1 MTTTMTQQPLTQ
13 SPLAATLGMAV
24 ASLMFQPAAWA
35 QSAPAPA
42 PAASEAVSD
51 RVKKDAAGP
60 LYWIRLNAQKADSA
74 AKPAPRITEVRVE
87 RPAARPA
94 PTPAAV
100 ASTQAPSNGGG
111 SSVASS
117 GPAPS
122 SAGSVASGSTPDG
135 GQGRELATLLPNASP
150 APAGAGV
157 AGGGGGG
164 GGGAGAAGAGLVVP
178 SGPSAAEAA
187 RAAAEPA
194 EDPDDQP
201 LTLVK
206 ADEPEFPANVMRKLR
221 KGTVQVRF
229 EVQADGT
236 VANASVLQ
244 TTHRS
249 LNDAALGAVTGWRF
263 QPVRSP
269 RSAVVDLGFDL
280 DS

>member
-1 MTTTMTQQPLTQ
+1 MTTTMTQQFAR
-13 SPLAATLGMAV
+13 SPLAAALSLAMA
-24 ASLMFQPAAWA
+24 ALTFQSTAQA

-42 PAASEAVSD
+42 APEVVSD

-60 LYWIRLNAQKADSA
+60 LYWIRLNAQKADA
-74 AKPAPRITEVRVE
+74 ATKPAPRITEVRVE

-94 PTPAAV
+94 AAPAAV

-117 GPAPS
+117 GPALSS
-122 SAGSVASGSTPDG
+122 SAGHVASGGAPDG
-135 GQGRELATLLPNASP
+135 GQGRELATLLPNASA
-150 APAGAGV
+150 APAGAGA
-157 AGGGGGG
+157 AGGGAA
-164 GGGAGAAGAGLVVP
+164 AGAAGAGLVAP

-187 RAAAEPA
+187 RAATEPA
-194 EDPDDQP
+194 DDPDDQP
-201 LTLVK
+201 LALVK
-206 ADEPEFPANVMRKLR
+206 AEEPEFPASVMRKLR

-236 VANASVLQ
+236 VANASIVQ

-249 LNDAALGAVTGWRF
+249 LNDAAIEAVTGWRF

-269 RSAVVDLGFDL
+269 RGAVVDLGFDL
-280 DS
+280 DG

>member
-1 MTTTMTQQPLTQ
+1 MTQQPFTR
-13 SPLAATLGMAV
+13 SPLATTLGMAL
-24 ASLMFQPAAWA
+24 ASLMFQPTAWA

-42 PAASEAVSD
+42 PAASEVVSD

-87 RPAARPA
+87 RPTARPA
-94 PTPAAV
+94 AAPAAV

-111 SSVASS
+111 SSVATSS
-117 GPAPS
+117 SPAPS
-122 SAGSVASGSTPDG
+122 SVGNVTTGGSTPDG
-135 GQGRELATLLPNASP
+135 GQGRELATLLPNASA
-150 APAGAGV
+150 APAGPGA

-164 GGGAGAAGAGLVVP
+164 AAAGAAGAGLVAP
-178 SGPSAAEAA
+178 SGSSAAEVA
-187 RAAAEPA
+187 RAAIEPA
-194 EDPDDQP
+194 DDPDDQP
-201 LTLVK
+201 LALMK
-206 ADEPEFPANVMRKLR
+206 AEEPEFPANVMRKLR

-236 VANASVLQ
+236 VANASIVQ
-244 TTHRS
+244 TSHRS
-249 LNDAALGAVTGWRF
+249 LNEAAIAAVTGWRF

-280 DS
+280 DG